1 MDATTF
7 SGLALGNEA
16 ARRLLTFNGMTT
28 LRGATLDALAT
39 EIREIF
45 EADLSAARNKSRSD
59 APARAKQ
66 SAAQKASAKAK
77 PPSAPA
83 PSSRPRWSDE
93 DWQRWNQGGYYG
105 RTWYSASEWRQ
116 YWYR

>member
-7 SGLALGNEA
+7 SGLALGDEA
-16 ARRLLTFNGMTT
+16 ARRLLTFSGMTT
-28 LRGATLDALAT
+28 LRGATLAALAA
-39 EIREIF
+39 EIRDIF
-45 EADLSAARNKSRSD
+45 EANLAAARNTVRSD

-66 SAAQKASAKAK
+66 SATQKASAKAK

-93 DWQRWNQGGYYG
+93 DWQRWNHGG
-105 RTWYSASEWRQ
+105 YSASEWRQ
-116 YWYR
+116 YWNR